1 MAERNLPS
9 PRRPRRPPRLAGVLS
24 IVFFDPEAFARAYLE
39 ALELEAT
46 ARIFRGVEHHVRQ
59 PQTNGLAQARSTR
72 QNRRRRSYCTPTSPA
87 SSLARPCFIASPGL
101 IANYIERIPRGE
113 TRSIARLRNE
123 LARRNRA
130 QATCPV
136 TTAIYLR
143 VVAEVAL
150 TDLGAGKPIDR
161 VIPFWRVVEPG
172 SKIAAKLS
180 CDAAYLDHLIALDVA
195 PQEQP
200 G

>member
-1 MAERNLPS
+1 MSGSRKPTDWRKRFDTAK
-9 PRRPRRPPRLAGVLS
+9 PPKTVVLHTDFAG
-24 IVFFDPEAFARAYLE
+24 IKAG
-39 ALELEAT
+39 T
-46 ARIFRGVEHHVRQ
+46 
-59 PQTNGLAQARSTR
+59 TM
-72 QNRRRRSYCTPTSPA
+72 
-87 SSLARPCFIASPGL
+87 FIASPGL

-123 LARRNRA
+123 LARRNKA

-150 TDLGAGKPIDR
+150 TDLGAGKPVDR

-172 SKIAAKLS
+172 SKIAARLS
-180 CDAAYLDHLIALDVA
+180 CDVAYLDHLIALDAA

-200 G
+200 T